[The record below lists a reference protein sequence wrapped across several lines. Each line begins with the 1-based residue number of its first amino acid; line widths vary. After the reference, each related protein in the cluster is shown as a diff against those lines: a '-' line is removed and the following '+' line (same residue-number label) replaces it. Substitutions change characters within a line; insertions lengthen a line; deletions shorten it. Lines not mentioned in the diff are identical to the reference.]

1 MIKRLLRRFG
11 ALCLLLI
18 LIGLWAYNDIIFPPE
33 VIRAPTARVI
43 DGDSIVANGITFR
56 LYGIDA
62 PEYRQLCKDAHGV
75 DWPCGH
81 AARAQLEAYVL
92 AGTIACTPK
101 AVDQYHRKVAQ
112 CSSATTPDLGEAM
125 VQAGRAISPALR
137 GEAAYAAA
145 EQMALDGKRGIWQG
159 DYQIPA
165 EWRAAHLISQP

>member
-18 LIGLWAYNDIIFPPE
+18 LIGLWAYSDVLFPPE

-43 DGDSIVANGITFR
+43 DGDSIVAGGTTFR

-62 PEYRQLCKDAHGV
+62 PEYRQMCTDAHGA

-81 AARAQLEAYVL
+81 AARSQLEVL
-92 AGTIACTPK
+92 VHGGPVTCTEL
-101 AVDQYHRKVAQ
+101 ATDQYHRTVAR
-112 CSSATTPDLGEAM
+112 CATAATPDLGEAM
-125 VQAGRAISPALR
+125 VRTGLAISPALR
-137 GEAAYAAA
+137 GEAPYAAA
-145 EQMALDGKRGIWQG
+145 EQMALDGKLGIWQG